1 MKANGMRMGSSS
13 GGLPLI
19 GGNAGTPESITLS
32 VDSLPQRQMY
42 QGELKNVS
50 HTSNNPT
57 WRRSPIIDVTNNS
70 TRRIEHPIPQYAV
83 QQVLKV

>member
-13 GGLPLI
+13 GGMPLI
-19 GGNAGTPESITLS
+19 GGGAGTPDSITLS

-42 QGELKNVS
+42 QGEGKNVA

-70 TRRIEHPIPQYAV
+70 NRRIEHPLQQYAV
-83 QQVLKV
+83 QQVIKM